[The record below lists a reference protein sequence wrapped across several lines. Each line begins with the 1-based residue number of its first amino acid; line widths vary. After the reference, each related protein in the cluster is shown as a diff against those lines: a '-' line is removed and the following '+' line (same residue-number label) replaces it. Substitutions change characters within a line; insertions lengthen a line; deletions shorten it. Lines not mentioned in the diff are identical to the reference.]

1 MTDQLLG
8 PTVSEVQRWHTQ
20 AEQRQA
26 ASGARREDGRVATKK
41 FAKKTEKTV
50 HGVDHDAGNGRSRR
64 RGTTSSRDA
73 SQPIRWGDGGPIA
86 CGWQNAVMPRVAANG
101 ERPSAVLAQCVGC
114 GLEADGRFTVAE
126 NWTWWAD
133 GQGALVPHCPA
144 CSHRRFGHRTTLMD
158 DLLASAR
165 DPLRQDSGDPGS

>member
-1 MTDQLLG
+1 MANARAIG
-8 PTVSEVQRWHTQ
+8 RVWSAMR
-20 AEQRQA
+20 
-26 ASGARREDGRVATKK
+26 RREGRTGGETA
-41 FAKKTEKTV
+41 
-50 HGVDHDAGNGRSRR
+50 DRSL
-64 RGTTSSRDA
+64 A
-73 SQPIRWGDGGPIA
+73 
-86 CGWQNAVMPRVAANG
+86 GWQNAVMPRSVANG
-101 ERPSAVLAQCVGC
+101 ERPGAALVQWVGC

-126 NWTWWAD
+126 NWTWWAN

>member
-1 MTDQLLG
+1 
-8 PTVSEVQRWHTQ
+8 V
-20 AEQRQA
+20 
-26 ASGARREDGRVATKK
+26 
-41 FAKKTEKTV
+41 
-50 HGVDHDAGNGRSRR
+50 
-64 RGTTSSRDA
+64 
-73 SQPIRWGDGGPIA
+73 
-86 CGWQNAVMPRVAANG
+86 PRVAANG

-126 NWTWWAD
+126 NWTWWAN

-165 DPLRQDSGDPGS
+165 DPLRQDGRDLGS